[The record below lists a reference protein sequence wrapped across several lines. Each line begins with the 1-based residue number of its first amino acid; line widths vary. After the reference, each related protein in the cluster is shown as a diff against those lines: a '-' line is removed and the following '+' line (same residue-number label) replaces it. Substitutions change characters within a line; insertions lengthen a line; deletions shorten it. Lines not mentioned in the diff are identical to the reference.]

1 MEYVQNNQLVKDQSL
16 FKNIFIVLA
25 ASILFGLA
33 ASISIP
39 LPFTPVPISFTAQLI
54 LLFSVLLGK
63 RGAYATFAYLAQG
76 AMGLPVFAN
85 GGCGITY
92 LLGPTGGYLIG
103 FAVASYVVA
112 LFSERLKERSP
123 TKVFGLML
131 LGNALIYVFGLPYLA
146 LTVGPTN
153 ALNFG
158 LYPFIATDII
168 KLMLA
173 HRALKALKFF
183 N

>member
-1 MEYVQNNQLVKDQSL
+1 MEYIQTNHLVKEQNL

-25 ASILFGLA
+25 ASVLLGLS

-39 LPFTPVPISFTAQLI
+39 LPFTPVPISFTVHLV

-76 AMGLPVFAN
+76 AMGLPVFSN
-85 GGCGITY
+85 GGCGIAY

-103 FAVASYVVA
+103 FAVAAYVVA

-146 LTVGPTN
+146 LIVGPAN

-158 LYPFIATDII
+158 FYPFVATDIL
-168 KLMLA
+168 KLILA
-173 HRALKALKFF
+173 QRTLKALKFF